1 MLIKLINRLERKY
14 QRFAVRNLMSYIIIA
29 NAIVYL
35 LTYSPAGSRLYYFL
49 LLIPQLVLRGEIW
62 RLLTFIAIPPSASL
76 LWIFFALYFY
86 YMIGSN
92 LEHAWGAFKFNIFY
106 FCGIILTIIA
116 SFLTGAPATAAY
128 LNLSLFLAFAHLYPD
143 FQLLIFF
150 ILPVKVKYLAVLTW
164 LYIAYT
170 VIFEPL
176 PLKIMALVPVVLYL
190 LFFGD
195 SLFLQI
201 RQKRQVYANRKRFFT
216 EIEKARQKRR

>member
-1 MLIKLINRLERKY
+1 M
-14 QRFAVRNLMSYIIIA
+14 
-29 NAIVYL
+29 
-35 LTYSPAGSRLYYFL
+35 
-49 LLIPQLVLRGEIW
+49 
-62 RLLTFIAIPPSASL
+62 

-201 RQKRQVYANRKRFFT
+201 RQKRQVYANRKRFFA